1 MYSSL
6 LSIKEKYD
14 NYTKQ
19 LNEPNIFNDIK
30 KYNQINKEKSDI
42 EDIYHNFL
50 AYLQAEESYNLDKD
64 IISNEQDEELILLA
78 KDDALNQEQ
87 SKTEIHAP
95 MTVVVKENPSEREIA
110 RQQQL
115 QWQKAAYDF

>member
-1 MYSSL
+1 MEKTMYSSL

-50 AYLQAEESYNLDKD
+50 AYLQAEESYSLDKD

-87 SKTEIHAP
+87 IMNNLEQKL
-95 MTVVVKENPSEREIA
+95 KELLLP
-110 RQQQL
+110 
-115 QWQKAAYDF
+115 

>member
-50 AYLQAEESYNLDKD
+50 AYLQE
-64 IISNEQDEELILLA
+64 
-78 KDDALNQEQ
+78 
-87 SKTEIHAP
+87 
-95 MTVVVKENPSEREIA
+95 
-110 RQQQL
+110 
-115 QWQKAAYDF
+115 